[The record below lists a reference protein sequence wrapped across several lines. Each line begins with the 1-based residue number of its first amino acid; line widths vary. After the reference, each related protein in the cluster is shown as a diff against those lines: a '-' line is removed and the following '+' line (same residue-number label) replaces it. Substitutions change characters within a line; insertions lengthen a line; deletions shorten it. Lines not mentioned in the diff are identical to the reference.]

1 MRWVALTLLD
11 SILITILIDAR
22 SSQLLWTHARL
33 RLRLLESTIKII
45 SINLLL
51 NPLDLVLD
59 INLTV
64 RESL

>member
-45 SINLLL
+45 GINLLL